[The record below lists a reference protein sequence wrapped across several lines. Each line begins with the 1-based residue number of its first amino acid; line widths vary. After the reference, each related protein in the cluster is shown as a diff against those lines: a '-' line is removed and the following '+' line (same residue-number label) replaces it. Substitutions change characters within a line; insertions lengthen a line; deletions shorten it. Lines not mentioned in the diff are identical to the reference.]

1 MMIRFHIQALFLNWF
16 GSISPSP
23 QQNNRRVGKA
33 KRAHTWTMMRLVDT
47 LRFAHPTRMLST
59 LLLALCVLSPNI
71 GHTQP
76 TPAAP
81 AGETKSRPKI
91 ALVLSGG
98 GARGAAHVGVI
109 KVLEELQIPIDFI
122 AGTSMGAL
130 IGGSYASG
138 TTIKELED
146 RLAAAD
152 WNDLFTD
159 ISPRADRSFLRKEE
173 DQARLLKLEIG
184 VKPDGLRLP
193 AGAISGQKLD
203 ILFGQITRNSSGVVN
218 FDKLPIPFRAVAT
231 DAETGRMIV
240 FDRGRLPDVMRASMS
255 VPGAIAPFQIGE
267 RIYLDG
273 GLTRNLP
280 VDIARQMGADIVIAV
295 SLGTPLLKRSEL
307 QSFVGVSL
315 QTINILTE
323 QNVKT
328 SVDSLKQT
336 DVLIS
341 PPLDTIGSTDFNS
354 VVDAIVLGAAATREL
369 APRLRSLAV
378 SPEIYARHR
387 SAQMAR
393 TTAPLNPSDPVDEIR
408 VTGLD
413 RASAEEVKR
422 TMGIKPGDKST
433 EKALNDGLSRVF
445 GSGYFERV
453 NYSLLNEGNRR
464 ILDINAREKQWGPD
478 YLRFGLSLAADSVG
492 EGRFN
497 LLVRYQQT
505 QFNSAGA
512 EWRNEVQIGRDRR
525 LASRF
530 FQPFG
535 LGSIANISIGGE
547 LSRRPID
554 IFVGDTRVAQ
564 YDVSASVFSADFGVD
579 IGRSAIA
586 RLGLVRGNDSAQ
598 LSIGSPLLENI
609 KVKQGGVKLLALY
622 DDLNDT
628 SFPREGRVA
637 SFDYYKS
644 VKSLY
649 ASREFSKL
657 DANYADHYSFGPHTL
672 AFAARYARGFGEKL
686 PVFDQFSLGG
696 FLQLSGYRPGELLGD
711 ALAFGRVSYYRR
723 WSEAPAAFGRNVY
736 LGVSG
741 ELGRVSS
748 SARTLGDAPNR
759 SSVGLFAGF
768 DTFLGPFYV
777 GYGKARDRG
786 SVFYFFLGQP

>member
-1 MMIRFHIQALFLNWF
+1 MTIRFHA
-16 GSISPSP
+16 
-23 QQNNRRVGKA
+23 R
-33 KRAHTWTMMRLVDT
+33 
-47 LRFAHPTRMLST
+47 T
-59 LLLALCVLSPNI
+59 LLFILLLGLYALAFSFAYA
-71 GHTQP
+71 QP
-76 TPAAP
+76 SLTAP
-81 AGETKSRPKI
+81 APAPASDTKSRPKI

-109 KVLEELQIPIDFI
+109 KVLEELHIPIDFI

-130 IGGSYASG
+130 IGASYASG
-138 TTIKELED
+138 TPIKELED

-152 WNDLFTD
+152 WDDLFTD

-184 VKPDGLRLP
+184 VKADGLRLP

-203 ILFGQITRNSSGVVN
+203 ILFNQITRNSSGVVN
-218 FDKLPIPFRAVAT
+218 FDRLPIPFRAVAT

-240 FDRGRLPDVMRASMS
+240 FKQGRLPDVMRASMS

-295 SLGTPLLKRSEL
+295 NLGTPLLKRSEL

-328 SVDSLKQT
+328 SLDSLKT
-336 DVLIS
+336 SDVLIS
-341 PPLDTIGSTDFNS
+341 PPLDTIGSTDFNA
-354 VVDAIVLGAAATREL
+354 VVDAIVLGAAATRGMAPTLGKL
-369 APRLRSLAV
+369 AISPDAYSL
-378 SPEIYARHR
+378 HR
-387 SAQMAR
+387 SAQATR
-393 TTAPLNPSDPVDEIR
+393 ATVPLNPNDPIDEIR

-422 TMGIKPGDKST
+422 TMGIKPGDSSS

-464 ILDINAREKQWGPD
+464 ILDINAREKQWGPN

-497 LLVRYQQT
+497 LLVRHQQT

-512 EWRNEVQIGRDRR
+512 EWRNELQIGRDRR

-535 LGSIANISIGGE
+535 LGSIANVSAGVE

-554 IFVGDTRVAQ
+554 VYVDETRLAQ
-564 YDVSASVFSADFGVD
+564 YDVSASTFSADFGVD
-579 IGRSAIA
+579 LGRSAIA
-586 RLGLVRGNDSAQ
+586 RLGLVRGNDSAE
-598 LSIGSPLLENI
+598 LSIGSPLLPNI

-622 DDLNDT
+622 DDLNDA

-657 DANYADHYSFGPHTL
+657 DVNYADHYSIGPHTF
-672 AFAARYARGFGEKL
+672 AFAARYARGYGEKL

-711 ALAFGRVSYYRR
+711 ALAFGRLSYYRR

-736 LGVSG
+736 LGVSS

-748 SARTLGDAPNR
+748 SARTLGDANNR
-759 SSVGLFAGF
+759 TSIGAFAGF

>member
-1 MMIRFHIQALFLNWF
+1 MIIRFNATVRFLFIGLCALILLLSSDPVHAQAL
-16 GSISPSP
+16 PT
-23 QQNNRRVGKA
+23 A
-33 KRAHTWTMMRLVDT
+33 DT
-47 LRFAHPTRMLST
+47 KT
-59 LLLALCVLSPNI
+59 
-71 GHTQP
+71 
-76 TPAAP
+76 
-81 AGETKSRPKI
+81 RPKI

-122 AGTSMGAL
+122 AGSSMGAL
-130 IGGSYASG
+130 IGASYASG
-138 TTIKELED
+138 TPIKELED

-152 WNDLFTD
+152 WDDLFTD

-184 VKPDGLRLP
+184 VKADGLRLP

-203 ILFGQITRNSSGVVN
+203 ILFNQITRNSSGVVN
-218 FDKLPIPFRAVAT
+218 FDRLPIPFRAVAT

-240 FDRGRLPDVMRASMS
+240 FKEGRLPDVMRASMS

-295 SLGTPLLKRSEL
+295 NLGTPLLKRSEL

-323 QNVKT
+323 QNVRT
-328 SVDSLKQT
+328 SLDSLKT
-336 DVLIS
+336 SDVLIS
-341 PPLDTIGSTDFNS
+341 PPLETIGSTDFNA
-354 VVDAIVLGAAATREL
+354 VVDAIVLGAAATRGMASTL
-369 APRLRSLAV
+369 SKLAV
-378 SPEIYARHR
+378 SPATYTLHR
-387 SAQMAR
+387 SAQAKR
-393 TTAPLNPSDPVDEIR
+393 TTAPLNPGDPIDEIR

-422 TMGIKPGDKST
+422 SMGIKPGDSSS

-445 GSGYFERV
+445 GTGYFERV

-464 ILDINAREKQWGPD
+464 ILDINAREKQWGPN

-497 LLVRYQQT
+497 LLVRHQQT

-512 EWRNEVQIGRDRR
+512 QWRNELQIGRDRR

-535 LGSIANISIGGE
+535 LGSIANVSIGGE

-554 IFVGDTRVAQ
+554 IYVDETRQAQ
-564 YDVSASVFSADFGVD
+564 YDVSASTFSADFGLD
-579 IGRSAIA
+579 LGRSAIA
-586 RLGLVRGNDSAQ
+586 RLGVVRGNDSAE
-598 LSIGSPLLENI
+598 LSIGSPLLPNI
-609 KVKQGGVKLLALY
+609 RVKQGGVKLLALY
-622 DDLNDT
+622 DDLNDA

-637 SFDYYKS
+637 SLDYYKS
-644 VKSLY
+644 AKRLY

-657 DANYADHYSFGPHTL
+657 DVNYADHYSFGPHTF
-672 AFAARYARGFGEKL
+672 AFAARYARGYGEKL

-711 ALAFGRVSYYRR
+711 ALAFGRFSYYRR

-736 LGVSG
+736 LGVST

-748 SARTLGDAPNR
+748 SARILGDANNR
-759 SSVGLFAGF
+759 TSIGAFAGF

>member
-1 MMIRFHIQALFLNWF
+1 MTTRSPYRSVPLARFINVYALSALMLLTLAMLVMPIEAAYAQA
-16 GSISPSP
+16 
-23 QQNNRRVGKA
+23 
-33 KRAHTWTMMRLVDT
+33 
-47 LRFAHPTRMLST
+47 
-59 LLLALCVLSPNI
+59 
-71 GHTQP
+71 P
-76 TPAAP
+76 TPSL
-81 AGETKSRPKI
+81 TDTSIKKRPKI

-109 KVLEELQIPIDFI
+109 KVLEELHVPIDFI

-130 IGGSYASG
+130 IGASYASG
-138 TTIKELED
+138 TSIKELED

-173 DQARLLKLEIG
+173 DQARLLKFEIG
-184 VKPDGLRLP
+184 VKADGLRLP

-203 ILFGQITRNSSGVVN
+203 ILFSQVTRNSSGMVN

-240 FDRGRLPDVMRASMS
+240 FNQGRLPDVMRASMS

-267 RIYLDG
+267 RIFLDG

-295 SLGTPLLKRSEL
+295 NLGTPLLKRSEL

-323 QNVKT
+323 QNVRT
-328 SVDSLKQT
+328 SLDSLKAT

-341 PPLDTIGSTDFNS
+341 PPLDTIGSSDFNS
-354 VVDAIVLGAAATREL
+354 VVDAIVLGAAATREIASTL
-369 APRLRSLAV
+369 SSLAL
-378 SPEIYARHR
+378 PPDAYARHR
-387 SAQMAR
+387 NAQFAR
-393 TTAPLNPSDPVDEIR
+393 TTAPLNPSDAVDEIR

-422 TMGIKPGDKST
+422 TMGIKAGDKTT

-464 ILDINAREKQWGPD
+464 ILDINAREKQWGPN
-478 YLRFGLSLAADSVG
+478 YLRFGLSLAADSIG

-497 LLVRYQQT
+497 LLVRHQAT
-505 QFNSAGA
+505 QFNAAGA

-525 LASRF
+525 IASRF

-535 LGSIANISIGGE
+535 LGSIANVSAGVE

-554 IFVGDTRVAQ
+554 IYIDENRLAQ
-564 YDVSASVFSADFGVD
+564 YDVSASVFSADFGLD
-579 IGRSAIA
+579 LGRNAIA
-586 RLGLVRGNDSAQ
+586 RLGLVRGNDSAA
-598 LSIGSPLLENI
+598 LSIGSPLLPNV
-609 KVKQGGVKLLALY
+609 KVKQGGIKLLALY
-622 DDLNDT
+622 DDLNDL

-637 SFDYYKS
+637 SFDYYVSSKGLS
-644 VKSLY
+644 
-649 ASREFSKL
+649 ATREFSKL
-657 DANYADHYSFGPHTL
+657 DVNYTDHYSFGPHTF
-672 AFAARYARGFGEKL
+672 AFAARYARGYGDKL

-711 ALAFGRVSYYRR
+711 ALAFSRMSYYRR
-723 WSEAPAAFGRNVY
+723 WSDAPAAFGRNVY
-736 LGVSG
+736 LGVSA
-741 ELGRVSS
+741 ELGRVSATARELR
-748 SARTLGDAPNR
+748 SANNRTSLGA
-759 SSVGLFAGF
+759 FAGF

>member
-1 MMIRFHIQALFLNWF
+1 MTIRFH
-16 GSISPSP
+16 SPA
-23 QQNNRRVGKA
+23 Q
-33 KRAHTWTMMRLVDT
+33 
-47 LRFAHPTRMLST
+47 
-59 LLLALCVLSPNI
+59 LLLIGLYVLSLVLPS
-71 GHTQP
+71 GLVHAQ
-76 TPAAP
+76 TPANTEA
-81 AGETKSRPKI
+81 KSRPKI

-109 KVLEELQIPIDFI
+109 KVLEELHIPIDFI

-130 IGGSYASG
+130 IGASYASG
-138 TTIKELED
+138 TSIKELED

-173 DQARLLKLEIG
+173 DQARLLRLEIG

-203 ILFGQITRNSSGVVN
+203 ILFAQITRNSSGAVK

-240 FDRGRLPDVMRASMS
+240 FKEGRLPDVMRASMS

-295 SLGTPLLKRSEL
+295 NLGTPLLKRSEL

-328 SVDSLKQT
+328 SLDSLKT
-336 DVLIS
+336 SDVLIS
-341 PPLDTIGSTDFNS
+341 PPLETIGSTDFNS
-354 VVDAIVLGAAATREL
+354 VVDAIVLGAAATREIAPTLSKL
-369 APRLRSLAV
+369 AI
-378 SPEIYARHR
+378 SPEAYAAYR
-387 SAQMAR
+387 SAQNTRA
-393 TTAPLNPSDPVDEIR
+393 TKPLNPSDPIDEIR

-422 TMGIKPGDKST
+422 TMGVKPGDTTS

-453 NYSLLNEGNRR
+453 NYSLLNEANRR
-464 ILDINAREKQWGPD
+464 ILDINAREKQWGPN

-512 EWRNEVQIGRDRR
+512 EWRNELQIGRDRR

-535 LGSIANISIGGE
+535 LGSIANVSAGVE

-554 IFVGDTRVAQ
+554 VYVNEARQAQ
-564 YDVSASVFSADFGVD
+564 YDVSASTISADFGLD
-579 IGRSAIA
+579 LGRSAIA
-586 RLGLVRGNDSAQ
+586 RLGVVRGNDSAQ
-598 LSIGSPLLENI
+598 LSIGSPVLENI
-609 KVKQGGVKLLALY
+609 KVKQGGFKLLALY
-622 DDLNDT
+622 DDLNDA

-637 SFDYYKS
+637 SFDYFKS
-644 VKSLY
+644 SKNLS

-657 DANYADHYSFGPHTL
+657 DVNYTDHYSFGPHTF

-723 WSEAPAAFGRNVY
+723 WSDAPAAFGRNVY
-736 LGVSG
+736 LGVSS

-748 SARTLGDAPNR
+748 SARTLGDANNR
-759 SSVGLFAGF
+759 TSVGAFAGF

>member
-1 MMIRFHIQALFLNWF
+1 MTIRFYSPARFLLT
-16 GSISPSP
+16 G
-23 QQNNRRVGKA
+23 
-33 KRAHTWTMMRLVDT
+33 LY
-47 LRFAHPTRMLST
+47 
-59 LLLALCVLSPNI
+59 VLSLVLSSTFV
-71 GHTQP
+71 HAQAP
-76 TPAAP
+76 TNAEA
-81 AGETKSRPKI
+81 KSRPKI

-109 KVLEELQIPIDFI
+109 KVLEELRIPIDFI

-130 IGGSYASG
+130 IGASYASG
-138 TTIKELED
+138 TSIKELED

-203 ILFGQITRNSSGVVN
+203 ILFAQITRNSSGAVK

-240 FDRGRLPDVMRASMS
+240 FKEGRLPDVMRASMS

-295 SLGTPLLKRSEL
+295 NLGTPLLKRSEL

-328 SVDSLKQT
+328 SLDSLKSS

-341 PPLDTIGSTDFNS
+341 PPLETIGSTDFNS
-354 VVDAIVLGAAATREL
+354 VVDAIVLGAAATREIAPTLSKL
-369 APRLRSLAV
+369 AI
-378 SPEIYARHR
+378 SPDAYVAYR
-387 SAQMAR
+387 SAQNAR
-393 TTAPLNPSDPVDEIR
+393 ATAPLNPGDPIDEIR

-413 RASAEEVKR
+413 RANAEEVKR
-422 TMGIKPGDKST
+422 TMGVKPGDITS
-433 EKALNDGLSRVF
+433 EKTLNDGLSRVF

-464 ILDINAREKQWGPD
+464 ILDISAREKQWGPN

-512 EWRNEVQIGRDRR
+512 EWRNELQIGRDRR
-525 LASRF
+525 VASRF

-535 LGSIANISIGGE
+535 LGSIANVSAGVE

-554 IFVGDTRVAQ
+554 VYVDEKRLAQ
-564 YDVSASVFSADFGVD
+564 YDVSASAFSADFGLD
-579 IGRSAIA
+579 LGRSAIA
-586 RLGLVRGNDSAQ
+586 RLGMVRGNDSAE
-598 LSIGSPLLENI
+598 LNIGSPLLENI
-609 KVKQGGVKLLALY
+609 KVKQGGFKLLALY
-622 DDLNDT
+622 DDLNDA

-637 SFDYYKS
+637 SFDYFKS
-644 VKSLY
+644 TKRLS

-657 DANYADHYSFGPHTL
+657 DVNYTDHYSFGPHTL
-672 AFAARYARGFGEKL
+672 AFAARYARGYGEKL

-723 WSEAPAAFGRNVY
+723 WSDAPAAFGRNVY

-748 SARTLGDAPNR
+748 SARTLGDANNR
-759 SSVGLFAGF
+759 TSVGAFAGF

>member
-1 MMIRFHIQALFLNWF
+1 LIGLCAL
-16 GSISPSP
+16 S
-23 QQNNRRVGKA
+23 
-33 KRAHTWTMMRLVDT
+33 
-47 LRFAHPTRMLST
+47 
-59 LLLALCVLSPNI
+59 LLLLS
-71 GHTQP
+71 GLVYAQ
-76 TPAAP
+76 TPMNAEAKP
-81 AGETKSRPKI
+81 RPKI

-109 KVLEELQIPIDFI
+109 KVLEELHIPIDFI

-130 IGGSYASG
+130 IGASYASG
-138 TTIKELED
+138 TPIKELED

-152 WNDLFTD
+152 WDDLFTD

-184 VKPDGLRLP
+184 VKADGLRLP

-203 ILFGQITRNSSGVVN
+203 ILFNQITRNSSGVVN
-218 FDKLPIPFRAVAT
+218 FDRLPIPFRAVAT

-240 FDRGRLPDVMRASMS
+240 FKQGRLPDVMRASMS

-295 SLGTPLLKRSEL
+295 NLGTPLLKRSEL

-328 SVDSLKQT
+328 SLDSLKT
-336 DVLIS
+336 SDILIS
-341 PPLDTIGSTDFNS
+341 PPLDTIGSTDFNA
-354 VVDAIVLGAAATREL
+354 VVDAIVLGAAATRGMAPTLGKL
-369 APRLRSLAV
+369 AI
-378 SPEIYARHR
+378 SPDAYTLHR
-387 SAQMAR
+387 SAQAKR
-393 TTAPLNPSDPVDEIR
+393 ATTPLNPNDPIDEIR

-422 TMGIKPGDKST
+422 TMGIKPGDSSS

-464 ILDINAREKQWGPD
+464 ILDINAREKQWGPN

-497 LLVRYQQT
+497 LLVRHQQT

-512 EWRNEVQIGRDRR
+512 EWRNELQIGRDRR

-535 LGSIANISIGGE
+535 LGSIANISAGVE

-554 IFVGDTRVAQ
+554 VYVNETRLAQ
-564 YDVSASVFSADFGVD
+564 YDVSASTFSADFGVD
-579 IGRSAIA
+579 LGRSAIA
-586 RLGLVRGNDSAQ
+586 RLGVVRGNDSAE
-598 LSIGSPLLENI
+598 LSIGSPLLPNI

-622 DDLNDT
+622 DDLNDA

-657 DANYADHYSFGPHTL
+657 DVNYADHYSSGPHTF
-672 AFAARYARGFGEKL
+672 AFAARYARGYGEKL

-711 ALAFGRVSYYRR
+711 ALAFSRMSYYRR

-736 LGVSG
+736 LGVSA
-741 ELGRVSS
+741 ELGRVAST
-748 SARTLGDAPNR
+748 AATLRDANNRT
-759 SSVGLFAGF
+759 SVGMFAGF